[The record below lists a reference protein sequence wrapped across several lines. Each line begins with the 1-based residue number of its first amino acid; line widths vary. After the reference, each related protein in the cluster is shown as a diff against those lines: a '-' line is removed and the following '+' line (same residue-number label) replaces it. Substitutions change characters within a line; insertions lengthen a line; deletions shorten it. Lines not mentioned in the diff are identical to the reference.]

1 MTMYDLLNDFLDD
14 EEILL
19 SNLKDQMIDEVHTS
33 VSSQEYAKAASVSDA
48 IRNIEHSLGVWTPWV
63 SSSDG

>member
-48 IRNIEHSLGVWTPWV
+48 IRNIEHSLGV
-63 SSSDG
+63 

>member
-33 VSSQEYAKAASVSDA
+33 VSSQEYAKMLVYPMQLGTLN
-48 IRNIEHSLGVWTPWV
+48 IR
-63 SSSDG
+63 